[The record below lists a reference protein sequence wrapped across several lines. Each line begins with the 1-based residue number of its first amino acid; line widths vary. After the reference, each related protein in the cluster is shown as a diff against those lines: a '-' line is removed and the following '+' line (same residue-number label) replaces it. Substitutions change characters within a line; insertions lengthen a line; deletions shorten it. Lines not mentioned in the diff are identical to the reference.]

1 MDLRTRLDPVLT
13 VAGEHA
19 YDVDAHARFPEETVA
34 ALRES
39 GLLGLT
45 VSPRWGDWA
54 VVGGLVLLVTGALLL
69 AGQRMDSAAGRRR
82 FTLIA
87 AGLAL
92 VAADARTTT
101 VLGPRRASARSEAS

>member
-19 YDVDAHARFPEETVA
+19 YDVDAQARFPEETVA

-39 GLLGLT
+39 GPLGLT

-54 VVGGLVLLVTGALLL
+54 GTPTSWWRSSAGWPGSVGWAAVRRPPALP
-69 AGQRMDSAAGRRR
+69 Q
-82 FTLIA
+82 
-87 AGLAL
+87 
-92 VAADARTTT
+92 
-101 VLGPRRASARSEAS
+101 RRASGRSSRSNRTRSWWAI